1 MRRFFHFGFLTLFLL
16 PFLSSIIQAQL
27 EHFGL
32 PGERINAVAIV
43 PTNFWPPPPR
53 LAAATDSNG
62 VFLRDLSSPD
72 SQWTYFGL
80 SGKNIKSLYTQ
91 HWGAGPL
98 EAHQLFAG
106 VRPNNMLGDST
117 FLYQNRFLTDTTW
130 TSADSGLDTSII
142 NQIKAISAVHYF
154 GHMSPGPVFISAGG
168 KVYRSY
174 EPGTWPWEDI
184 WPQPGPAII
193 NVIEIYPPGEIFV
206 GDEIVWIGG
215 ETNIFWPFLAKSTD
229 YGNNWE
235 FYYPNLSGD
244 NACDAIAIVAN
255 YPDTVYA
262 GMEGAVIKTTDG
274 GQNWEITAL
283 QNTPYYFYGIVAN
296 PADPDHVIAGGVS
309 NTWQTALYET
319 HDGGDTW
326 QDLQPPAGTFGNG
339 VYRYITPLVGIN
351 DPPAPDVVE
360 SFQLFQNY
368 PNPFNPLTNLGFRI
382 ADLGFVSLEIFDV
395 TGRKTATL
403 VSKELPPGEY
413 EVKWDGRDDLGKEV
427 GSGMYILTMKKG
439 TQIQS
444 RKMLLI
450 R

>member
-1 MRRFFHFGFLTLFLL
+1 
-16 PFLSSIIQAQL
+16 
-27 EHFGL
+27 
-32 PGERINAVAIV
+32 
-43 PTNFWPPPPR
+43 
-53 LAAATDSNG
+53 LAAGTDSNG

-80 SGKNIKSLYTQ
+80 SGKNIKSLYIQ

-98 EAHQLFAG
+98 ETHQLFAG
-106 VRPNNMLGDST
+106 ARPNKMLGDST

-130 TSADSGLDTSII
+130 TSADSSLDASII
-142 NQIKAISAVHYF
+142 DQVKTISAVHYF
-154 GHMSPGPVFISAGG
+154 GHMPPGPVFISAGG
-168 KVYRSY
+168 KIYRSY

-229 YGNNWE
+229 YGDNWE

-274 GQNWEITAL
+274 GQNWEITSL
-283 QNTPYYFYGIVAN
+283 QNTPYYFYGMAAN

-326 QDLQPPAGTFGNG
+326 QDLQPPAVASGVSGMVADMAGNDFVVYIGTFGNG

-368 PNPFNPLTNLGFRI
+368 PNPFNPSTNLGFGI
-382 ADLGFVSLEIFDV
+382 SDLGFVKLEIFDI
-395 TGRKTATL
+395 TGRKMATL
-403 VSKELPPGEY
+403 VNKELPPGEY
-413 EVKWDGRDDLGKEV
+413 EVQWDGRDDAGREV
-427 GSGMYILTMKKG
+427 GSGVYIYRLKVG
-439 TQIQS
+439 NFSRI
-444 RKMLLI
+444 RKMILI